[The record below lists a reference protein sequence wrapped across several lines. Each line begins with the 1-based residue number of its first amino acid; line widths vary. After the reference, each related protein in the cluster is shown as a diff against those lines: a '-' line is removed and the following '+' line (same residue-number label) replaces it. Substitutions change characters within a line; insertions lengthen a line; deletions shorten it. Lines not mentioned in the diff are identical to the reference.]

1 MSLQPQPST
10 PQASP
15 PIVEVSWDDALDGKF
30 PPTRQQRLQQ
40 AVTQAA
46 EQVFTQPAVQANPE
60 RLHKAM
66 DLVLTGAVTLQEDGT
81 ATVKSGSHTYQIN
94 GECTCG
100 DAQHRTRWCKHY
112 LAVRIQRRATAL
124 LQGTAHDPAPAP
136 ERAEPSASQPD
147 APASPAALPPSAP
160 SSAAWDV
167 HEAPA
172 STCFRF
178 RIGNMELMHTMRG
191 VDDAEIL
198 ARIKDTLPLL
208 QDIIDACEDRYAT
221 RLAEREAAKAAPAA
235 PAPQAQP
242 PASAPADLQALIQQA
257 IQQALAA
264 QGNSQAPSPAPAAG
278 ATGQPPG
285 AQPPAPPTPPQP
297 ADTPEGY
304 CAIHQVQMYLN
315 SNERGSWYSHRAT
328 DDDGQ
333 EYFCKGRPRRNGR

>member
-10 PQASP
+10 PQAST

-30 PPTRQQRLQQ
+30 PPIRQQRLQQ

-66 DLVLTGAVTLQEDGT
+66 DLVLTGAVTLQPDGT
-81 ATVKSGSHTYQIN
+81 ATVKSGSHAYQIN

-112 LAVRIQRRATAL
+112 LAVLIHKRATAL

-147 APASPAALPPSAP
+147 APA
-160 SSAAWDV
+160 SAAWDV

-208 QDIIDACEDRYAT
+208 HDIIDACEDRYAA
-221 RLAEREAAKAAPAA
+221 RLAEREAAKATPAA
-235 PAPQAQP
+235 PAQAPQAQQAQPQP
-242 PASAPADLQALIQQA
+242 PASAPTDLQVLIQQA
-257 IQQALAA
+257 VQQALTA
-264 QGNSQAPSPAPAAG
+264 QAPSPASAAG
-278 ATGQPPG
+278 ATGQPLG
-285 AQPPAPPTPPQP
+285 AQPPALTAQAQP

>member
-1 MSLQPQPST
+1 MSLQAQPT
-10 PQASP
+10 IPQASTP
-15 PIVEVSWDDALDGKF
+15 VVEVSWDDALDGKF

-60 RLHKAM
+60 RLPKAM
-66 DLVLTGAVTLQEDGT
+66 DLVLTGAVTLQPDGT

-100 DAQHRTRWCKHY
+100 DAQHRTKYCKHY
-112 LAVRIQRRATAL
+112 LAVLIHRRATAL
-124 LQGTAHDPAPAP
+124 LQGTAHDSAPAP
-136 ERAEPSASQPD
+136 ERAEPSASQPET
-147 APASPAALPPSAP
+147 PAAHLPSAP

-178 RIGNMELMHTMRG
+178 RIGTMELMHTMRG
-191 VDDAEIL
+191 VDDTEIL

-208 QDIIDACEDRYAT
+208 HDILDACEDRYAT
-221 RLAEREAAKAAPAA
+221 RLAEREAAKAAPAT
-235 PAPQAQP
+235 PAQQTQP
-242 PASAPADLQALIQQA
+242 PADAPADLQALIQQA
-257 IQQALAA
+257 VQQALTA
-264 QGNSQAPSPAPAAG
+264 QAPSPAPAAG
-278 ATGQPPG
+278 SIGQPPVQ
-285 AQPPAPPTPPQP
+285 AQPA
-297 ADTPEGY
+297 ATPEGY

-315 SNERGSWYSHRAT
+315 SNERGSWYSHVAT

>member
-1 MSLQPQPST
+1 MSLQVQPTT
-10 PQASP
+10 PQAP
-15 PIVEVSWDDALDGKF
+15 TTPIEVSWDDAIDGKF
-30 PPTRQQRLQQ
+30 PPTRQQRVQQ

-66 DLVLTGAVTLQEDGT
+66 DLVLAGAVTLHPDGT
-81 ATVKSGSHTYQIN
+81 ATVKSGSRAYQIN
-94 GECTCG
+94 GECTCE
-100 DAQHRTRWCKHY
+100 DARRRTTFCKHY
-112 LAVRIQRRATAL
+112 LAVRIHTRATAL
-124 LQGTAHDPAPAP
+124 LQGTGPAPVP
-136 ERAEPSASQPD
+136 ERTEPSARQPD
-147 APASPAALPPSAP
+147 TPA
-160 SSAAWDV
+160 SAAWDV

-208 QDIIDACEDRYAT
+208 HDIIDACEDRYAA
-221 RLAEREAAKAAPAA
+221 RLAEREAAKAAPA
-235 PAPQAQP
+235 
-242 PASAPADLQALIQQA
+242 QQ
-257 IQQALAA
+257 
-264 QGNSQAPSPAPAAG
+264 
-278 ATGQPPG
+278 
-285 AQPPAPPTPPQP
+285 AQPPAPPAQAQP

-304 CAIHQVQMYLN
+304 CAMHQVQMYLN

-328 DDDGQ
+328 DDGQ